1 MLDDNVD
8 INVISK
14 YSKLPKRKTLEI
26 KQSKITTLFFS

>member
-14 YSKLPKRKTLEI
+14 YSKLPKRKILEI
-26 KQSKITTLFFS
+26 KRQQTKNKVK